1 MIAEARTRDRRIRF
15 MRAPARVAGA
25 RAVRAVRRAVA
36 GSGFIPGGAAE
47 RVESDCA
54 DYVGVAHCV
63 GVASGTAGLE
73 LGRQTAGIG
82 AETR

>member
-1 MIAEARTRDRRIRF
+1 MLG
-15 MRAPARVAGA
+15 PARVAGA

-36 GSGFIPGGAAE
+36 RSGFIPGGACDVPSRAAASFAAE
-47 RVESDCA
+47 RVESERA